1 MLKGGVNM
9 VITLDAGHYGKY
21 NQSPVIKEFYESEFN
36 WKLTNRLAQY
46 LRHYGITVRLTR
58 SNINRDLSLFNRGE
72 SAPIM
77 TDGVIKHLSYNL
89 DLCPSQSTI
98 IAGTTDCTLEMLSFS
113 TL

>member
-1 MLKGGVNM
+1 MLCQYPLRKNVSNTGIPRSDIVYEPSSRLLGVAANH
-9 VITLDAGHYGKY
+9 LDG
-21 NQSPVIKEFYESEFN
+21 
-36 WKLTNRLAQY
+36 
-46 LRHYGITVRLTR
+46 
-58 SNINRDLSLFNRGE
+58 LSLFNRGE

-77 TDGVIKHLSYNL
+77 TDGVIKHLSNNL